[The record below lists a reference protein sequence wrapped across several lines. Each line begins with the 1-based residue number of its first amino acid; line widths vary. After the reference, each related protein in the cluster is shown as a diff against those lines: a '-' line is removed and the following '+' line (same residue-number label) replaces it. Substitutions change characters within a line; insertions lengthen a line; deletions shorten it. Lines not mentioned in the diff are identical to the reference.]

1 MNITAGISEQ
11 ITVEL
16 PFFPTEARIDFNPTM
31 PQWMVRSLDIF
42 NGILAF
48 YMATFG
54 VLWNLMALVFFLQ
67 SKKDVIKIIY
77 ISITIIDLLTCLLM
91 APIGVSDLDFR
102 KGHFF
107 SNRILCNAHGFLW
120 NIAARLSVFLVM
132 VLSVTRTMY
141 LLFPFKNISKRSILI
156 MIVVYTIMQFLQAS
170 VPFAVSMLS
179 ISKQNLQCTQTM
191 RIGPTIGLRFNFLSR
206 FKIF

>member
-1 MNITAGISEQ
+1 MMEQ
-11 ITVEL
+11 IANDSTIQH
-16 PFFPTEARIDFNPTM
+16 PTFTIM
-31 PQWMVRSLDIF
+31 PLWVIRSLDIF

-54 VLWNLMALVFFLQ
+54 VVWNILALAFFLQ

-77 ISITIIDLLTCLLM
+77 ISITIIDLVTCLMM

-107 SNRILCNAHGFLW
+107 SYRILCNAHGFLW

-132 VLSVTRTMY
+132 VLSVTRMVY
-141 LLFPFKNISKRSILI
+141 LLLPFRSISKKT
-156 MIVVYTIMQFLQAS
+156 VVVIIALYTIMQIIQAC
-170 VPFAVSMLS
+170 VPFAVSRHFIVVNVMS
-179 ISKQNLQCTQTM
+179 RYT
-191 RIGPTIGLRFNFLSR
+191 NFRLTR
-206 FKIF
+206 PQVGKK

>member
-1 MNITAGISEQ
+1 MNFTSELSVQ
-11 ITVEL
+11 TTMEL
-16 PFFPTEARIDFNPTM
+16 PYFPTEANIQFNPSM
-31 PQWMVRSLDIF
+31 PHWMVRSLDIF

-54 VLWNLMALVFFLQ
+54 ILWNMMALVFFLQ

-107 SNRILCNAHGFLW
+107 SNRIFCNAHGFLW
-120 NIAARLSVFLVM
+120 NIAARLSVFLIM
-132 VLSVTRTMY
+132 ELSVTRTVY
-141 LLFPFKNISKRSILI
+141 LLFPFKNISRKAILI
-156 MIVVYTIMQFLQAS
+156 LIVVYTMMQFLQAS
-170 VPFAVSMLS
+170 IPFAVSIIAKFPNKNWFAYWDGL
-179 ISKQNLQCTQTM
+179 LGYCPTQGWWN
-191 RIGPTIGLRFNFLSR
+191 RGGG
-206 FKIF
+206 